1 MKAKGLPN
9 PLKRLKMPRR
19 DRVKACLKALSS
31 LRFEVS
37 HASLLRWAALS
48 LTLLIA
54 MTVRLLPIR
63 WAFYLSEFDPYYQYR
78 LTRFL
83 VKNGFASWTSWH
95 DYMGWYPYGRNVA
108 RLSFPGLPFTAATLY
123 MILDA
128 LGIRIVLPATL
139 DPLLSDPVFN
149 FCVVFPVI
157 MGTISCLA
165 IYFLGKDIGGEAV
178 GLFSALFLAL
188 NPAYIG
194 RTSLGFFDDETVG
207 IFGIILFFIF
217 FLRAV
222 EEETTLKKSLLYSV
236 ASGLFLGYIT
246 ASWGAAR
253 YPIAMTVLFTFVL
266 LLMRRYS
273 TRLLISYSVTFGIT
287 LFICANVPNLGFR
300 FLREASILPA
310 YGVFLIMCVL
320 EAYNRMKTWKLKVL
334 CSGGIIAIAV
344 VGFALLWTMG
354 YVKPLGAKFISTL
367 NPFLRT
373 SYPLFESVA
382 EHKPSAWATFYY
394 DLGIGVLFLPLG
406 IFFAVQMGTR
416 RGIFLIIYG
425 LTAIYFASTMIRLT
439 LILAPAVS
447 LLWALAIVR
456 LARPFIVLLK
466 EKTLPTKRRAR
477 FRARLGKEFSG
488 AALIVIFMLL
498 LFNFVIGTDFMLGP
512 RAQGPRVF
520 SQAYSPVT
528 IASASLPVKPSS
540 TVTDWF
546 EALTWIREELPPSP
560 PYGPTVIASWW
571 DYGYWIT
578 AIGNKTSLA
587 DNQTF
592 NWTQIKQIAKMFMS
606 PVDESINILKKY
618 NATHV
623 LVFTS
628 ISRDGWDL
636 PYGEAGKFKWMI
648 RIAGLNESDFGQD
661 KFSEGRS
668 YWEWSSYGKNT
679 TLYLMMTYG
688 KYKKVPNSQYAQ
700 RQYWEVYQN
709 LENFNKHFELVYYS
723 KGKAVNNAYYA
734 LILIYEVKY

>member
-1 MKAKGLPN
+1 MAFKRLSN
-9 PLKRLKMPRR
+9 SLKRWFRG
-19 DRVKACLKALSS
+19 DRIIEGIKALSA

-37 HASLLRWAALS
+37 HEALLRWTALL

-78 LTRFL
+78 LTKFI
-83 VKNGFASWTSWH
+83 VENGFASWTSWH
-95 DYMGWYPYGRNVA
+95 DFMGWYPYGRNVA

-128 LGIRIVLPATL
+128 LGIRIVLPPTL

-149 FCVVFPVI
+149 FCVVFPVA

-188 NPAYIG
+188 NPSYIG

-207 IFGIILFFIF
+207 IFGIILFMIF

-222 EEETTLKKSLLYSV
+222 EEKVSFKKSLLYSV
-236 ASGLFLGYIT
+236 ASGLSLGYIT

-253 YPIAMTVLFTFVL
+253 YPIAMTALFALVL
-266 LLMRRYS
+266 LLMRQYS
-273 TRLLISYSVTFGIT
+273 TKLLVSYGVTFGLT
-287 LFICANVPNLGFR
+287 LFICVNVPKLGFE
-300 FLREASILPA
+300 FLREATLMPV
-310 YGVFLIMCVL
+310 YGVLLLMCIF
-320 EAYNRMKTWKLKVL
+320 EAYSRIRTRRLKVI
-334 CSGGIIAIAV
+334 CIGGIIALSV
-344 VGFALLWTMG
+344 VAFALLWSMG
-354 YVKPLGAKFISTL
+354 YVKPLKAKFISTL
-367 NPFLRT
+367 NPFLRS

-394 DLGIGVLFLPLG
+394 DLGVGVLFLPLG

-425 LTAIYFASTMIRLT
+425 LTALYFASTMIRLT

-447 LLWALAIVR
+447 LLWALAVVR
-456 LARPFIVLLK
+456 LVRPFIVLLK
-466 EKTLPTKRRAR
+466 EKTAPTKRRAR
-477 FRARLGKEFSG
+477 FRPRLGKEFSG
-488 AALIVIFMLL
+488 AAVLVIFLL
-498 LFNFVIGTDFMLGP
+498 LVFNFVIGTDFMMGP

-528 IASASLPVKPSS
+528 IAAASLPVKPSS

-546 EALTWIREELPPSP
+546 EALAWMREELPPSP
-560 PYGPTVIASWW
+560 PYGPTVVASWW

-578 AIGNKTSLA
+578 TIGNKTSLA

-592 NWTQIKQIAKMFMS
+592 NWTQIEQIAKMFMS
-606 PVDESINILKKY
+606 PVNESIKILKRY
-618 NATHV
+618 NVTHV

-628 ISRDGWDL
+628 ITKDGWDL

-648 RIAGLNESDFGQD
+648 RIAGLNETKFGRD
-661 KFSEGRS
+661 VFSGGRS

-688 KYKKVPNSQYAQ
+688 KYRKVPDSQYVQ
-700 RQYWEVYQN
+700 SQYWEVYQN
-709 LENFNKHFELVYYS
+709 FEIFNKHFKLVYYS
-723 KGKAVNNAYYA
+723 KGEAVNNAYYA